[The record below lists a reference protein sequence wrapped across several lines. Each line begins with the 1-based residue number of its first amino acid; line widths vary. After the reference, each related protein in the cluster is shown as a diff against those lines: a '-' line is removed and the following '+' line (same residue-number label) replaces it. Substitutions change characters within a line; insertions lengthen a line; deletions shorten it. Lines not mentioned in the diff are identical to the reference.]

1 MEVDPVVQANH
12 EELVHHILIYTCHA
26 GLDPFLNTSWDCLEP
41 PDSIPSSIQACRV
54 TAQIAAWAIGGLV
67 SI

>member
-41 PDSIPSSIQACRV
+41 HDSIPSSIQACRV